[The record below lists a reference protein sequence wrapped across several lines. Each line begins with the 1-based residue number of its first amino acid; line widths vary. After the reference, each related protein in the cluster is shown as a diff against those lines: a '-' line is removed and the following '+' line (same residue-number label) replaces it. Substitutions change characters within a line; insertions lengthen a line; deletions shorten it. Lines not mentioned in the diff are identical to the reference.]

1 MASRNRDALS
11 SGNFKFQGKDS
22 DMDEQLLQKAYDLG
36 YEFERKYH
44 GCAQCVIG
52 AVYQIF
58 PAMRSEDIFRAANAQ
73 AGGMG
78 LTSMG
83 QCGAAVGA
91 GMIISQLHGRSLG
104 DMADPEKKRFVAY
117 RMGQEF
123 ANRFSKEM
131 GSLICGEIQEKM
143 MGRRF
148 NLLEPS
154 DWETFEKAGGH
165 DRHCPVVVG
174 TATRIVVQMLL
185 EETESQASL

>member
-1 MASRNRDALS
+1 
-11 SGNFKFQGKDS
+11 
-22 DMDEQLLQKAYDLG
+22 MDEQQLQRAYDLG

-44 GCAQCVIG
+44 GCTQCVIG

-104 DMADPEKKRFVAY
+104 DIADPEKKRFVAY

-123 ANRFSKEM
+123 ANRFIKEM
-131 GSLICGEIQEKM
+131 GSLICGEIQKKK
-143 MGRRF
+143 MGRHF
-148 NLLEPS
+148 NLMVPQ
-154 DWETFEKAGGH
+154 DWEAFEKAGGH
-165 DRHCPVVVG
+165 DNHCPDVVG

-185 EETESQASL
+185 EEMEG

>member
-1 MASRNRDALS
+1 LRGRRLS
-11 SGNFKFQGKDS
+11 PSAAFLIEGMHMN
-22 DMDEQLLQKAYDLG
+22 EQLLQRAYDLG
-36 YEFERKYH
+36 YEFERTYH

-73 AGGMG
+73 GGGMG

-104 DMADPEKKRFVAY
+104 DIADPEKKRFVAY

-123 ANRFSKEM
+123 ASRFTEEM
-131 GSLICGEIQEKM
+131 GSLICGEIQEKK

-148 NLLEPS
+148 HLLDPL

-165 DRHCPVVVG
+165 DRHCPDVVG
-174 TATRIVVQMLL
+174 TATRIVVQMIAD
-185 EETESQASL
+185 SFGPI

>member
-1 MASRNRDALS
+1 
-11 SGNFKFQGKDS
+11 
-22 DMDEQLLQKAYDLG
+22 MDEQLLQRAYDLG

-78 LTSMG
+78 LTSKG

-104 DMADPEKKRFVAY
+104 EIADPENKRFGAY
-117 RMGQEF
+117 RMGREF
-123 ANRFSKEM
+123 ANRFIKEM
-131 GSLICGEIQEKM
+131 GSLICGEIQEKK

-148 NLLEPS
+148 NLLEPL
-154 DWETFEKAGGH
+154 DWEAFEKAGGH
-165 DRHCPVVVG
+165 DNHCPDVVG
-174 TATRIVVQMLL
+174 TATRIVAQMVL
-185 EETESQASL
+185 EETEGQAGQK